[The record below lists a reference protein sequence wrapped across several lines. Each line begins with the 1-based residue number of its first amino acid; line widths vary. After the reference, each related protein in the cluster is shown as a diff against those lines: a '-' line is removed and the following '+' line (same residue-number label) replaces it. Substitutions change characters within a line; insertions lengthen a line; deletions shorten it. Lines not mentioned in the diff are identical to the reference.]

1 MGGRKS
7 DRGLFF
13 GRLRNTQSSPVG
25 AGRAAVGTFDF
36 REDDYVKSLPAQ
48 VV

>member
-1 MGGRKS
+1 M
-7 DRGLFF
+7 
-13 GRLRNTQSSPVG
+13 G

-36 REDDYVKSLPAQ
+36 REDDYVKSQLAQ